1 MAHSGVVKRWK
12 GAFGFVG
19 PDDGGEDLFVHQSQ
33 IKTEG
38 FRSLV
43 VGEKVRT
50 TRRTPLPRPPDTALE
65 TAKVFLNYG
74 R

>member
-1 MAHSGVVKRWK
+1 MASTGVVKRWK

-43 VGEKVRT
+43 VGEKVHAM
-50 TRRTPLPRPPDTALE
+50 RRTLRPRLPDPRNWREPRL
-65 TAKVFLNYG
+65 
-74 R
+74 